1 MYNILYLQRRNAR
14 NLSHGKYVAQWMFFV
29 ILLEFGQLTLMMF
42 SISGL
47 DWILVFNATFDNIS
61 DISVRT
67 VYMLEETGVP
77 EEKHRP
83 VASY

>member
-1 MYNILYLQRRNAR
+1 
-14 NLSHGKYVAQWMFFV
+14 MFFV
-29 ILLEFGQLTLMMF
+29 ILLEFGQLTLIMF
-42 SISGL
+42 FSGL

-77 EEKHRP
+77 GEKHRP